1 MAKRKLK
8 LKKNRS
14 SPTCWFIR
22 TALFIL
28 VLRFSYV
35 MITGHSN
42 GQDLIMKANEKYLV
56 KNSQQPERGKIY
68 DRNGKVL
75 AEDVERYKLV
85 AVVDKK
91 QVKKVKS
98 RDTWLIKRQQK
109 LAEIIDMDA
118 DEIEKRLNNKKAFQI
133 EFGQKGTNLT
143 YQEKEK

>member
-1 MAKRKLK
+1 MAKRKIK
-8 LKKNRS
+8 IKNKIEQS
-14 SPTCWFIR
+14 YLLVYS

-98 RDTWLIKRQQK
+98 RDTWLIKK
-109 LAEIIDMDA
+109 TA
-118 DEIEKRLNNKKAFQI
+118 KN
-133 EFGQKGTNLT
+133 
-143 YQEKEK
+143 

>member
-1 MAKRKLK
+1 MLVY
-8 LKKNRS
+8 S
-14 SPTCWFIR
+14 DCS
-22 TALFIL
+22 FIL

-91 QVKKVKS
+91 QESKKPRHVV
-98 RDTWLIKRQQK
+98 D
-109 LAEIIDMDA
+109 
-118 DEIEKRLNNKKAFQI
+118 KKTAKI
-133 EFGQKGTNLT
+133 S
-143 YQEKEK
+143 

>member
-1 MAKRKLK
+1 MAKRKIK
-8 LKKNRS
+8 IKKKNRS

-68 DRNGKVL
+68 DRNGKSF
-75 AEDVERYKLV
+75 
-85 AVVDKK
+85 
-91 QVKKVKS
+91 S
-98 RDTWLIKRQQK
+98 RRCRKI
-109 LAEIIDMDA
+109 
-118 DEIEKRLNNKKAFQI
+118 
-133 EFGQKGTNLT
+133 
-143 YQEKEK
+143 

>member
-1 MAKRKLK
+1 
-8 LKKNRS
+8 
-14 SPTCWFIR
+14 
-22 TALFIL
+22 
-28 VLRFSYV
+28 

-75 AEDVERYKLV
+75 EDVERYKLV

-91 QVKKVKS
+91 QVKSKS
-98 RDTWLIKRQQK
+98 LDTWLIKRQQK

-133 EFGQKGTNLT
+133 EFGQKGTNF
-143 YQEKEK
+143 YQKRKNRK

>member
-1 MAKRKLK
+1 
-8 LKKNRS
+8 
-14 SPTCWFIR
+14 
-22 TALFIL
+22 
-28 VLRFSYV
+28 

-118 DEIEKRLNNKKAFQI
+118 DEIENDLIIRKPFKS
-133 EFGQKGTNLT
+133 NLVR
-143 YQEKEK
+143 KVLI

>member
-1 MAKRKLK
+1 MLVY
-8 LKKNRS
+8 S
-14 SPTCWFIR
+14 

-118 DEIEKRLNNKKAFQI
+118 DEIENDLIIRKPFKS
-133 EFGQKGTNLT
+133 NLVR
-143 YQEKEK
+143 KVLI

>member
-1 MAKRKLK
+1 MLVYSDCSFYIGAKVFLY
-8 LKKNRS
+8 NDYW
-14 SPTCWFIR
+14 PP
-22 TALFIL
+22 
-28 VLRFSYV
+28 
-35 MITGHSN
+35 N

-98 RDTWLIKRQQK
+98 LDTWLIKRQQK
-109 LAEIIDMDA
+109 IS
-118 DEIEKRLNNKKAFQI
+118 
-133 EFGQKGTNLT
+133 
-143 YQEKEK
+143 